1 MRKRCHLISISI
13 KVTRKAYILVIDNTT
28 MHDKDN
34 IARFG
39 VSIPD
44 DLLKEFDRKIEKKM
58 YANRSEAIRDLIR
71 DFLVEAKSEDPEGDV
86 YGSLTLVFDH
96 EKKGISDRL
105 TEMQHRDHDMILST
119 MHIHLDHNNCMELM
133 AIRGKPGD
141 IRRISDRLISTKGVK
156 HGKLVITSV

>member
-1 MRKRCHLISISI
+1 MD
-13 KVTRKAYILVIDNTT
+13 V
-28 MHDKDN
+28 KDN

-39 VSIPD
+39 VSVPKE
-44 DLLKEFDRKIEKKM
+44 LLKEFDEKIEEKM

-71 DFLVEAKSEDPEGDV
+71 DFIVESKWEDPEEDV

-96 EKKGISDRL
+96 EKRGISDRL
-105 TEMQHRDHDMILST
+105 TEMQHRSHDMIVST

-133 AIRGKPGD
+133 AIRGKPAEVQ
-141 IRRISDRLISTKGVK
+141 RIADSLISTKGVK